1 MARNGNSK
9 PTKELILDAAFSFLN
24 EMHYNTFSMNELAAK
39 VGISKPAIYRHFKNK
54 EDVLNAM
61 ENRVIMGSAPFLKKI
76 SSGDSS
82 VVKNALSGL
91 IQHFIENTTH
101 INFFIAS
108 MSSMPNYEERLY
120 TSLYD
125 NEVSF
130 LKNES
135 YFKKFAEDMGLFSRH
150 VFCGMSIFFF
160 VKVMER
166 MRCEGKLT
174 EIPPQF
180 SDKIVSLLYGGLRG
194 NTEESNMLHPEPIS
208 DERKKELVALCEI
221 KPEVFPEENRIF
233 TALAAVIEKYT
244 MTGVT
249 VERIADELHMAKSS
263 LYEYFDNKSEMIRT
277 LVTKE
282 LSLLRTIIIE
292 NSVEAKTFTEYI
304 VILMLSE
311 LEYFTHRPSII
322 PICGWL
328 LMDDHAMKDENS
340 EEEHHDALPW
350 EARLPDRIDSPDLGF
365 PYLVEVITEWIKC
378 LPVAFLIE
386 AKGKNLSK
394 EKRMEGFMLTID
406 YILNGVN

>member
-249 VERIADELHMAKSS
+249 VERIADELRQRARPGRPLFRLRGVARNQPLRLAADAHRAVLVGIGLHPHLVQRTERLVLGKHAHV
-263 LYEYFDNKSEMIRT
+263 EM
-277 LVTKE
+277 V
-282 LSLLRTIIIE
+282 
-292 NSVEAKTFTEYI
+292 VP
-304 VILMLSE
+304 V
-311 LEYFTHRPSII
+311 
-322 PICGWL
+322 
-328 LMDDHAMKDENS
+328 DDRQVPH
-340 EEEHHDALPW
+340 P
-350 EARLPDRIDSPDLGF
+350 
-365 PYLVEVITEWIKC
+365 
-378 LPVAFLIE
+378 
-386 AKGKNLSK
+386 
-394 EKRMEGFMLTID
+394 
-406 YILNGVN
+406 